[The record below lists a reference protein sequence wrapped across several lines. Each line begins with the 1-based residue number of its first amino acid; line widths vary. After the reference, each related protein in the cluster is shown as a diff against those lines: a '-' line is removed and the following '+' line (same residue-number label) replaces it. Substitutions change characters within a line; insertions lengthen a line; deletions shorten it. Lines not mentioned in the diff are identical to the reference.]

1 LFAVA
6 IRDLAEE
13 RKMTNYQPTYHTIV
27 EVDVAGSGRF
37 DDRAQLRMR
46 AVLRAV
52 IAEALALQSLS
63 DAAVSRTDL
72 GDGLRLIFPPT
83 VSPRG
88 LLDPFIPDLAS
99 SLRRW
104 HETGAGAD
112 RLRLRVAVHAGLL
125 HRDSDGWTGAPLIHC
140 ARLIDAEP
148 VRRVLNAGSSVS
160 LVLVVS
166 QAIYDSIVRHG
177 YGLDRSSYR
186 PVKIRCKESNMTA
199 WVYVP
204 EQESTYLAGATPS
217 HDHVGLG
224 AYSTP
229 TVT

>member
-13 RKMTNYQPTYHTIV
+13 RKMINYQPTYHTIV
-27 EVDVAGSGRF
+27 EIDVAGSGRF

-72 GDGLRLIFPPT
+72 GDGLRLIFPPM

-88 LLDPFIPDLAS
+88 LLDPFIPDLAA
-99 SLRRW
+99 SLRRQ

-112 RLRLRVAVHAGLL
+112 QLRLRVAVHAGLL

-148 VRRVLNAGSSVS
+148 VRRVLNAGTAAS

-186 PVKIRCKESNMTA
+186 PVKIRRKESNMTA

-204 EQESTYLAGATPS
+204 EQESAYLPVHGRLAG
-217 HDHVGLG
+217 
-224 AYSTP
+224 
-229 TVT
+229 VTAR